1 MPKPGF
7 SRLSSGDSDF
17 ELRASF
23 VIRHPSFVI
32 LNMSAVNETLV
43 RDVVAEVLGRL
54 NGGPVL
60 TPKAAPAPVPAAPS
74 PPPPASACG
83 CDHTGS
89 KSRPATALRGRFG
102 VFADAGEACAAAQE
116 AYLQLKGKGSAARR
130 KIEEIIKTLAEKN
143 AEPWGKLELDETKI
157 GRLDHKIEKLK
168 IIKLVPGV
176 DWLRPDARS
185 GDHGITLEE
194 YTPFGVVGA
203 VTPSTHSIPTL
214 SGNIVNITAA
224 GNAVVFNT
232 HPGASRCAATA
243 VRAYNE
249 AIYRETGIENLACTI
264 EKPTLESFDA
274 ICRHEA
280 VRLLLVTGGPAVVKA
295 AMQTGKRAICAGPGN
310 PPVFVDDTA
319 CLKRAAQAIVQG
331 AAYDNNLL
339 CIGEKEVFVLD
350 HIADQLM
357 AEMEKNGAVRLTSA
371 QLDALTRA
379 AFTFKQG
386 QGGGCAH
393 ASVNKD
399 FIGKDAP
406 VLAKAAGVNVRPD
419 TQLLFAETDAN
430 HPFVVEEQMMPFL
443 PIVRVKS
450 VEEGIACSLAA
461 EHGYKHTSIIHSHN
475 VEHMTAMGR
484 ALDTTLF
491 IKNGACMA
499 GLGLGG
505 EGYLSYS
512 IATPTGEGLTN
523 PRTFTRVR
531 RCVMVDNL
539 RIY

>member
-1 MPKPGF
+1 
-7 SRLSSGDSDF
+7 
-17 ELRASF
+17 
-23 VIRHPSFVI
+23 
-32 LNMSAVNETLV
+32 MSAVNETLI

-54 NGGPVL
+54 NGSPV
-60 TPKAAPAPVPAAPS
+60 PAKSAPAPAAAAPPEKS
-74 PPPPASACG
+74 SGYGTEKTSA
-83 CDHTGS
+83 
-89 KSRPATALRGRFG
+89 AAVALRGKFG
-102 VFADAGEACAAAQE
+102 VFQDAQEACSAAQE
-116 AYLQLKGKGSAARR
+116 AYLQLKQKGVEARR
-130 KIEEIIKTLAEKN
+130 RIEAIVKTLAEKN
-143 AEPWGKLELDETKI
+143 AEAWGKIELEETKI
-157 GRLDHKIEKLK
+157 GRLDHKIAKLQ

-176 DWLRPDARS
+176 DWLRPDGRS

-214 SGNIVNITAA
+214 SGNIVNIVAA
-224 GNAVVFNT
+224 GNAVVFNA
-232 HPGASRCAATA
+232 HPGAARCAAVA

-249 AIYRETGIENLACTI
+249 AIYRETGIENIVCMV
-264 EKPTLESFDA
+264 EKPTLDSFNA
-274 ICRHEA
+274 ICRNEN
-280 VRLLLVTGGPAVVKA
+280 VRLLLVTGGPMVVKA

-310 PPVFVDDTA
+310 PPVLVDDT
-319 CLKRAAQAIVQG
+319 CCPTRAAKAIIEG
-331 AAYDNNLL
+331 AAFDNNLL

-350 HIADQLM
+350 SAADKLM
-357 AEMEKNGAVRLTSA
+357 QKMSEHGAVKLNPAQLERLT
-371 QLDALTRA
+371 QA

-399 FIGKDAP
+399 FIGKDP
-406 VLAKAAGVNVRPD
+406 SVLAQAAGVNLPPG
-419 TQLLFAETDAN
+419 TQLLFAETDAG
-430 HPFVVEEQMMPFL
+430 HAFVEEEQMMPFL

-450 VEEGIACSLAA
+450 VEEGIERSLEA
-461 EHGYKHTSIIHSHN
+461 EHGYKHTSIIHSHD
-475 VEHMTAMGR
+475 VEHMTAMAR

-491 IKNGACMA
+491 VKNGPCMA

-512 IATPTGEGLTN
+512 IATPTGEGITN
-523 PRTFTRVR
+523 PKTFTRIR